1 MTGTELSRTVSSAR
15 PAARVLLLTGLV
27 VATALG
33 GLAGCHEGVC
43 MVEPDRADLG
53 GRPAR

>member
-27 VATALG
+27 IATALG
-33 GLAGCHEGVC
+33 GSGSVI
-43 MVEPDRADLG
+43 G
-53 GRPAR
+53 GSS